1 MVSLHIMKYY
11 CVQKQFRK
19 DSTDQQEEN
28 EEVPPKDRAK
38 FTPHLQESQGRE
50 IKWNN
55 GIYIKP
61 NIELRSGSVHYK
73 NETLMFHQK

>member
-1 MVSLHIMKYY
+1 MKKLSFTKDMKMKMKMGSLHIMKYY

-50 IKWNN
+50 IKWN
-55 GIYIKP
+55 IHK
-61 NIELRSGSVHYK
+61 
-73 NETLMFHQK
+73 T